1 MTEKGFEAEIN
12 YEETPNYIISEEKPL
27 NSSKNLSKK
36 VDINVLKARAQQ
48 VQNKENRKNIITLTL
63 FLIIIGTLGIFL
75 SI

>member
-12 YEETPNYIISEEKPL
+12 FEETPNYIISEEKPL
-27 NSSKNLSKK
+27 NLNKNLIKK

>member
-12 YEETPNYIISEEKPL
+12 FEETPNYIISEEKPL
-27 NSSKNLSKK
+27 NLNKNLIKK

-63 FLIIIGTLGIFL
+63 FLIIIGTLGILL

>member
-12 YEETPNYIISEEKPL
+12 FEETPNYIISEEKPL
-27 NSSKNLSKK
+27 NLNKNLIKK

-75 SI
+75 PI